1 MSESVI
7 FCSFKKTYH
16 TEYTN
21 QSSIPT
27 NKQHNTQN
35 DTNKRKI
42 FLA

>member
-16 TEYTN
+16 TEHTN
-21 QSSIPT
+21 PSSISK
-27 NKQHNTQN
+27 NIQN
-35 DTNKRKI
+35 NANKRNI